1 MTNDVLI
8 ETRGRLGLLTLNRP
22 QALNALNEPMCAA
35 LHAALDGFAED
46 NAVTVV
52 AIRGAGDRAF
62 CAGGD
67 VVTAYHAGRAGTEG
81 WERFFATEYR
91 MNAAIATF
99 PKPYI
104 ALMDG
109 VTMGGGVGVSI
120 HGRYRIATERTL
132 WAMPETGIGMVPDV
146 GSTAVLGRMGPLG
159 RFLAL
164 TGARLDGAETLAAGV
179 ATHYAP
185 SRRLDSL
192 LDALARGEA
201 VLDAIGLAVDEP
213 GTARLDGNRAAI
225 DRLFAGT
232 TVDAILAALDAD
244 GGEWAAKEAATVRR
258 MSPTACVL
266 AMELLRRGAEGNV
279 RDALT
284 NEYRVVRQLKLGH
297 DFYEGVRAQLIDKD
311 RSPKWQPATLAEV
324 DDVEIA
330 TSFRASREGDLSF
343 ASTREADWGGGDL
356 PGGGNRARAAP

>member
-1 MTNDVLI
+1 MTHEVLI
-8 ETRGRLGLLTLNRP
+8 ETRGALGLLTLDRP
-22 QALNALNEPMCAA
+22 AALNALNEAMCAA
-35 LHAALDGFAED
+35 LHEALDDFAAD
-46 NAVTVV
+46 AAVRAV

-67 VVTAYHAGRAGTEG
+67 VVTAYHAGRAGTDG

-91 MNAAIATF
+91 MNAAIAAF

-120 HGRYRIATERTL
+120 HGSHRIATERTL

-164 TGARLDGAETLAAGV
+164 TGARLDGAEALAAGV

-185 SRRLDSL
+185 GDRLDAL
-192 LDALARGEA
+192 LDALAAGQA
-201 VLDAIGLAVDEP
+201 VGDAIGLVAEEP
-213 GTARLDGNRAAI
+213 GPARLAGNRAAI
-225 DRLFAGT
+225 DRLFAGG
-232 TVDAILAALDAD
+232 TVEAILSALDAD
-244 GGEWAAKEAATVRR
+244 GGEWAAKEAATIRR

-266 AMELLRRGAEGNV
+266 ALELLRRGAHADVGG
-279 RDALT
+279 ALA
-284 NEYRVVRQLKLGH
+284 NEYRVVQRLKQGH

-311 RSPKWQPATLAEV
+311 RSPRWHPVRLAEV
-324 DDVEIA
+324 DAREIA
-330 TSFRASREGDLSF
+330 AHFADGTGGRDDGSPAGAS
-343 ASTREADWGGGDL
+343 
-356 PGGGNRARAAP
+356 